1 MPELPEVEC
10 VRRGLESALLGRGVV
25 SARLL
30 RRDFLTIEP
39 LTGGGRAPDAG
50 GALLTG
56 STIVEVKRHGK
67 QIAICAGNGARL
79 VVHLGMTGEFI
90 FRAACSPKEGTPDH
104 VHARW
109 QTDAGDQL
117 LFRDPRRFGGLW
129 WYPSERALYERRWA
143 ALGPDALTAGV
154 ADLSARLR
162 GSHRAVKATLLDQG
176 VIAGVGNIYA
186 DEALHL
192 AGVHPKRRAGSL
204 QASELERLHAA
215 IRGVLEAAVSAGGST
230 IRDYRTPDGSRGS
243 FQVKHRVYGRA
254 GLTCLACGSTLRSGV
269 VTQRTTVW
277 CPSCQPL
284 RSATRCRTASA
295 SGLST
300 SFTRPV

>member
-1 MPELPEVEC
+1 M
-10 VRRGLESALLGRGVV
+10 V
-25 SARLL
+25 SAELL
-30 RRDFLTIEP
+30 RRDFLTIDP
-39 LTGGGRAPDAG
+39 PTGGGRVPKAG
-50 GALLTG
+50 GALLSG
-56 STIVEVKRHGK
+56 STVVEVKRHGK
-67 QIAICAGNGARL
+67 QIALCAGTGARL

-90 FRAACSPKEGTPDH
+90 VRTARAPRQGAPDH

-129 WYPSERALYERRWA
+129 WYPSDRALHERRWA
-143 ALGPDALTAGV
+143 ALGPDALSASVDDLVAG
-154 ADLSARLR
+154 LR
-162 GSHRAVKATLLDQG
+162 GSHRAIKAALLDQA

-192 AGVHPKRRAGSL
+192 AGVHPRRRAGSL
-204 QASELERLHAA
+204 RAPELERLHAA
-215 IRGVLEAAVSAGGST
+215 IRGVLEAAVNAGGST

-243 FQVKHRVYGRA
+243 FQAKHRVYGRA

-277 CPSCQPL
+277 CPSCQPF
-284 RSATRCRTASA
+284 RAATRRRTASA